1 METIRLL
8 YPDWLVIGVF
18 AFLVLATIA
27 ICCFIFVSIKFVEY
41 LCAALESNQEFPSIL
56 YIKDLDGDNI
66 INVAE
71 IEQITQRYNSENKE
85 YEIVYYLKSGH
96 ELKETFDYNNSGNCR
111 ERFDDIYN
119 ILNDFNC

>member
-8 YPDWLVIGVF
+8 YPDWLIIGIF

-27 ICCFIFVSIKFVEY
+27 ICCFIFVSIKFVKY
-41 LCAALESNQEFPSIL
+41 LCAALENNEEISPIL

-66 INVAE
+66 INVDE
-71 IEQITQRYNSENKE
+71 IEQIIQRYNSENKE

-96 ELKETFDYNNSGNCR
+96 ELKEIFDDNSSSCN
-111 ERFDDIYN
+111 ERFEDIYQ
-119 ILNDFNC
+119 ILNGLNY

>member
-41 LCAALESNQEFPSIL
+41 LCAALESNEEIPSIL
-56 YIKDLDGDNI
+56 YIKDIDGDNI
-66 INVAE
+66 INIEE
-71 IEQITQRYNSENKE
+71 IEQITQGYNNNEEE
-85 YEIVYYLKSGH
+85 YEIIYHLKSGNI
-96 ELKETFDYNNSGNCR
+96 LKETFEHPSDCS
-111 ERFDDIYN
+111 ERFNDIYR
-119 ILNDFNC
+119 ILNDLNC